1 MSNEIIVLS
10 KEELKVLVK
19 EAIKEALALSAEQ
32 VAESTKPVKE
42 VEKKEESKKEVKEVK
57 KAKKAEKTEKAEEV
71 KEDAK
76 DVAEENDSEVAEDIE
91 SLSYNDLKKKCKEM
105 GVSAV
110 GNRATLVARLLEHL
124 EGSESEDEA
133 EESNNTKETKKPA
146 TSSNKGKKTVHEEE
160 EEDSEDEDES
170 NEAEEFYEELDEAQI
185 KDIVADLGKD
195 DLLAIIEEMGEEL
208 PKYTKKKAV
217 DMIVSGGQATVDAL
231 VLLGYVDTDEEED
244 TEVEEGEEEH
254 SLADDLADLD
264 TEELA
269 EICAEYE
276 LSVKGKK
283 QALIDRIVKAVEDG
297 IIEEED
303 LFEDEEDEEES
314 DAIDAEYED
323 VEEEDAEEE
332 DIEDEADEEEDEEDW
347 YSEEELEEYETE
359 ELEEIANENE
369 IEIPKKKVKKGKK
382 TVTTTDRKALIQAI
396 LELGDEED
404 EEDEEEEDAE
414 GEYEPKQERLDKE
427 EEIEEEIRAKYKA
440 KKLKD
445 ADIKKFLVKYNEG
458 NPNFKM
464 SDLSKKEA
472 LEQYIE
478 AKVGLVDDDGYV
490 SDPEECYIRN
500 NEYFCCG
507 KQLSMNKGT
516 YYCEVCGNEFNE

>member
-1 MSNEIIVLS
+1 MSNEIIVLI

-19 EAIKEALALSAEQ
+19 EAVREALEINAKHVADLAE
-32 VAESTKPVKE
+32 PIKE
-42 VEKKEESKKEVKEVK
+42 VEKKDESKKEVKEVK
-57 KAKKAEKTEKAEEV
+57 KAKKAEKAKEV
-71 KEDAK
+71 KED
-76 DVAEENDSEVAEDIE
+76 VENGAEENDSEVAEDIE

-124 EGSESEDEA
+124 EGSESEEET

-146 TSSNKGKKTVHEEE
+146 TGSNKGKKTVHEEE
-160 EEDSEDEDES
+160 EEDSEDEDE
-170 NEAEEFYEELDEAQI
+170 AEEFYEELDESQI

-217 DMIVSGGQATVDAL
+217 DMIVKGGQATVDAL

-254 SLADDLADLD
+254 SLADDLAELE

-269 EICAEYE
+269 EICSEYE

-297 IIEEED
+297 IIEEDD
-303 LFEDEEDEEES
+303 LFEDEEDEES
-314 DAIDAEYED
+314 NVLDAEYED
-323 VEEEDAEEE
+323 VEDE
-332 DIEDEADEEEDEEDW
+332 DIEDDADEEESDEDW

-382 TVTTTDRKALIQAI
+382 TVTVTDRKALIQAI
-396 LELGDEED
+396 LELGDEE
-404 EEDEEEEDAE
+404 EDEEAEEDADAE

-458 NPNFKM
+458 NPDFKM

-516 YYCEVCGNEFNE
+516 YYCEVCGNEFKE

>member
-19 EAIKEALALSAEQ
+19 EAIKEALALNAEQ

-57 KAKKAEKTEKAEEV
+57 KAEKAEEE

-208 PKYTKKKAV
+208 PKYNKKKAI

-244 TEVEEGEEEH
+244 TKVEEGEEEH

-314 DAIDAEYED
+314 DVIDAEYED

-404 EEDEEEEDAE
+404 EEDEEDADAE

-490 SDPEECYIRN
+490 IDPEECYIRN